1 IYDENCQ
8 GPIHVLCFF
17 PTLQSIKQFSQW
29 LVGKMKNITL
39 SSQRYYGSA
48 TALQEKTYELNGL
61 FIPAHVFTPFKSM
74 YGKGVHQSLLEVRSE
89 EHTSELQSRFDLV
102 CRLLLEQKDKQYDE
116 T

>member
-1 IYDENCQ
+1 GGGISFEQVTLIMGAEIEIYDENCQ

-61 FIPAHVFTPFKSM
+61 FIHANVFTPFKSM
-74 YGKGVHQSLLEVRSE
+74 YGKGEQTSLLEDIN
-89 EHTSELQSRFDLV
+89 HQMIDTI
-102 CRLLLEQKDKQYDE
+102 
-116 T
+116 